1 MSLAEQIII
10 QESVVREIR
19 ERLEMLL
26 AILNY
31 C

>member
-1 MSLAEQIII
+1 MSLTEQIII
-10 QESVVREIR
+10 QESIVREIR
-19 ERLEMLL
+19 ERLEML